1 MSLLTCRIIFILAAF
16 IIAVSCEKET
26 EFPADKDGRI
36 FVSAMLGTDG
46 KDRISITV
54 SQPALGEEDATAED
68 VSLYLE
74 ADGENVELE
83 RDMDD
88 KDGVSYIPQGIF
100 SPGQKLVLRA
110 EADGLPSAKAETRV
124 PESLPHVTI
133 TPKIVE
139 SYRQDELGQPMP
151 DYPYQRQNFH
161 IVLDEEPEEDS
172 YYGVQV
178 LRKLV
183 YYTVGDVPDYIWDDY
198 AERMGASEYDE
209 LYVNAAPGE
218 SGSLSS
224 IETELIV
231 DHDGGPM
238 RVALGELENGKSAI
252 DVYVQ
257 ATEHLMRSAQYTHKD
272 GEEEL
277 LYAIF
282 ELYEYKLKVFRLSPE
297 IFHYFR
303 GRYVVEE
310 SLAPIHLGF
319 TPVTYTYTNVEGGL
333 GMFGAVSM
341 HETDWFRVN

>member
-1 MSLLTCRIIFILAAF
+1 MNRYFIFILTVLL
-16 IIAVSCEKET
+16 AVSCEKET

-68 VSLYLE
+68 VALYLE
-74 ADGENVELE
+74 ADGVNIELV

-88 KDGVSYIPQGIF
+88 KEGVSYIPQGTF

-110 EADGLPSAKAETRV
+110 EADGLPSAKAETIV
-124 PESLPHVTI
+124 PAPLPHVTI

-161 IVLDEEPEEDS
+161 IVIDEEPEEDF

-178 LRKLV
+178 IRQLV
-183 YYTVGDVPDYIWDDY
+183 YYKVGDVPDYMWDDY
-198 AERMGASEYDE
+198 AENMGLPEYDN
-209 LYVNAAPGE
+209 LYVNAGPSE

-224 IETELIV
+224 IETEHIV

-238 RVALGELENGKSAI
+238 RVAIGESEDGKAAI
-252 DVYVQ
+252 DVYVSV
-257 ATEHLMRSAQYTHKD
+257 TEHLMRSARYTSKD
-272 GEEEL
+272 GVEEL
-277 LYAIF
+277 VYAVF

-297 IFHYFR
+297 IFHFFR

-341 HETDWFRVN
+341 YETDWFRVN